1 MSLVKQQKLKCGL
14 HIITEAIENV
24 RTVAMNWAVPA
35 GVAYNECDGDSVL
48 LSELVHRGIR
58 GYSSKQHNDSLDML
72 GVNRDISCGIE
83 FFRVSGVML
92 GSVLMDSLPLLGGYL
107 LHPSLPEN
115 DVIACKNLCLQ
126 SIHSISDNPSL
137 LSGISLNEH
146 HLPSP
151 FNRSSYGDASC
162 IDSATIERLRNVH
175 QDYFVPEGSILV
187 LAGDVDHEAVVEQ
200 VQLLIS
206 DWDGTCLAAQ
216 ETSVPNR
223 GVHWIKQDSSQT
235 HIGIAFDSPN
245 ASSENVLLESVAM
258 AVFGGASSGR
268 LFTHVRQRKSLC
280 YSVSARYAA
289 SRDRSLTRIHA
300 GTTPNRAD
308 ETVRV
313 CLKQLS
319 KLRNGITKSEFDRTI
334 LRMKS
339 RTVMG
344 GESTTARANTL
355 FGDQYSL
362 GRVRTLA
369 ELLSEIDCVTLD
381 AVNEWLDC
389 RDFGQLTLV
398 TLGPNEIVVDDS
410 LLRVECG

>member
-1 MSLVKQQKLKCGL
+1 MSLVKQQKLDCGL
-14 HIITEAIENV
+14 QIVTEAIENV

-48 LSELVHRGIR
+48 LCELVQRGIR

-92 GSVLMDSLPLLGGYL
+92 GSALIDSLPLLGGYL

-115 DVIACKNLCLQ
+115 DVMACKNLCLQ

-137 LSGISLNEH
+137 LSGIALNEH

-162 IDSATIERLRNVH
+162 IGSATVERLRNVH
-175 QDYFVPEGSILV
+175 QDYFVPAGSILV

-206 DWDGTCLAAQ
+206 GWGGTCHAAQ

-300 GTTPNRAD
+300 GTTPQRAD

-313 CLKQLS
+313 CLEQLT

-362 GRVRTLA
+362 GRVRTLT
-369 ELLSEIDCVTLD
+369 ELLNEIDGVSLN
-381 AVNEWLDC
+381 AVNEWLDS

-410 LLRVECG
+410 LLTV

>member
-1 MSLVKQQKLKCGL
+1 MSLVKQQKLDCGL
-14 HIITEAIENV
+14 QIVTEAIENV

-48 LSELVHRGIR
+48 LCELVQRGIR

-92 GSVLMDSLPLLGGYL
+92 GSALIDSLPLLGGYL

-115 DVIACKNLCLQ
+115 DVMACKNLCLQ

-137 LSGISLNEH
+137 LSGIALNEH

-162 IDSATIERLRNVH
+162 IGSATVERLRNVH
-175 QDYFVPEGSILV
+175 QDYFVPAGSILV

-206 DWDGTCLAAQ
+206 GWGGTCHAAQ
-216 ETSVPNR
+216 EPSVPNR

-300 GTTPNRAD
+300 GTTPQRAD

-313 CLKQLS
+313 CLEQLT

-362 GRVRTLA
+362 GRVRTLT
-369 ELLSEIDCVTLD
+369 ELLNEIDGVSLN
-381 AVNEWLDC
+381 AVNEWLDS

-410 LLRVECG
+410 LLTV